1 MTGAGCWLTWR
12 ARSLMAARRSA
23 TSGVIGDQ
31 GELFGPVASVRAVW
45 RALAEIAAGG
55 TVTAGR
61 VTAAVNAAGRG
72 AWAGIAVRHGAQP
85 GVADRR
91 PAAGER
97 DLYPAGRLG
106 GDLPFKDKEL
116 AEPNFKG
123 FGYHPLMAYGC
134 GSSGVMSLG
143 RRCTTRAG

>member
-12 ARSLMAARRSA
+12 ARSLMAAKRSA

-61 VTAAVNAAGRG
+61 VTAAVNAAGRS
-72 AWAGIAVRHGAQP
+72 AWAGIAVRHGAPP
-85 GVADRR
+85 GVRVADQLL
-91 PAAGER
+91 ESVTFI
-97 DLYPAGRLG
+97 RL
-106 GDLPFKDKEL
+106 DASVVTCHSRTRSSPSLIS
-116 AEPNFKG
+116 KG
-123 FGYHPLMAYGC
+123 SA
-134 GSSGVMSLG
+134 
-143 RRCTTRAG
+143 TTH